1 MTDSPIKWAFGENKP
16 HYTRFNTT
24 SPHLPACIG
33 HRHQP
38 ASHSTTIRVPDG
50 MAVAPLRKI
59 PIVDDKWIR
68 VIIIEHRPHQP
79 KPSRRCFENESKREL
94 WAS

>member
-38 ASHSTTIRVPDG
+38 ASQ
-50 MAVAPLRKI
+50 PLHHYTSAGWYGSGPPTQNTDCR
-59 PIVDDKWIR
+59 
-68 VIIIEHRPHQP
+68 
-79 KPSRRCFENESKREL
+79 
-94 WAS
+94 